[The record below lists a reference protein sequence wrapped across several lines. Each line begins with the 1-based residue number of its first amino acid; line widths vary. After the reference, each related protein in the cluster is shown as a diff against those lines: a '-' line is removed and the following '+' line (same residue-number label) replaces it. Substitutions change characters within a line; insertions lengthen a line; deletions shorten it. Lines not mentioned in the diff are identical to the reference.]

1 MATYSVKL
9 SRGGKQFS
17 NIILGTRHRTH
28 LTLKM
33 SFLQRFLS
41 SNDIDLEAGGRP
53 AQAPLYPSLEESSNS
68 RNMDLEQDGGTANT
82 TTDPSLPQSQF
93 SYSFP
98 MSNTRSDIDTMAS
111 SSSMQVEPSGLLSP
125 VIIELQSDLIR
136 KRFCNDDQGEGMAGS
151 NKVRVVPQTS
161 KMPVVVRVQYLKM

>member
-1 MATYSVKL
+1 MILKIESMATYSVKL

-68 RNMDLEQDGGTANT
+68 RNMDLEQDSGTANT

-98 MSNTRSDIDTMAS
+98 
-111 SSSMQVEPSGLLSP
+111 MQVEPSGLLSP